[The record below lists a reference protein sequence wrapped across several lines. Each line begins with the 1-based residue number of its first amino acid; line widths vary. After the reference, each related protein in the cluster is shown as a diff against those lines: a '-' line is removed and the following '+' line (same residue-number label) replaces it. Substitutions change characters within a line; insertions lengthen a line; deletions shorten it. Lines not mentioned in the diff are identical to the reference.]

1 MKTTRTLTV
10 GDNRYEAYLTIKDM
24 RMVEREINQSLL
36 SIFDASS
43 LAVISRMTANLGI
56 DLVMAVLRFA
66 IHDEKQGKRSDDELY
81 DLIDEYCSIEGQT
94 MDDLGGFV
102 IQLIFDTGLYNKV
115 KFHPGT
121 GKNAKPTTSKTARS
135 SSDRYKPGLKTRNR
149 WRTGC

>member
-10 GDNRYEAYLTIKDM
+10 GNSRYEAYLTIKDM

-66 IHDEKQGKRSDDELY
+66 IHDEKQGQRSDDELY

-135 SSDRYKPGLKTRNR
+135 SSVR
-149 WRTGC
+149 

>member
-43 LAVISRMTANLGI
+43 LAVISHMTANLGI

-66 IHDEKQGKRSDDELY
+66 IHDEKQGQRSDDELY

-135 SSDRYKPGLKTRNR
+135 SSAR
-149 WRTGC
+149 

>member
-10 GDNRYEAYLTIKDM
+10 GNSRYEAYLTIKDM

-43 LAVISRMTANLGI
+43 LEVISRMTANLGI

-66 IHDEKQGKRSDDELY
+66 IHDEKQGQRSDDELY

-121 GKNAKPTTSKTARS
+121 GKNAKPTTSKKARS
-135 SSDRYKPGLKTRNR
+135 SSDR
-149 WRTGC
+149 

>member
-10 GDNRYEAYLTIKDM
+10 GDNRYEAYLTIKDR

-66 IHDEKQGKRSDDELY
+66 IHDEKQGQRSDDELY

-135 SSDRYKPGLKTRNR
+135 SSAR
-149 WRTGC
+149 

>member
-66 IHDEKQGKRSDDELY
+66 IHDEKQGQRSDDELY

-121 GKNAKPTTSKTARS
+121 GKNAKSTTSKKARS
-135 SSDRYKPGLKTRNR
+135 SSAR
-149 WRTGC
+149 

>member
-10 GDNRYEAYLTIKDM
+10 GNSRYEAYLTIKDM

-43 LAVISRMTANLGI
+43 IAVVSRMTANLGI

-66 IHDEKQGKRSDDELY
+66 IHDEKQGQRSDDELY

-121 GKNAKPTTSKTARS
+121 GKNAKPTTSKKARS
-135 SSDRYKPGLKTRNR
+135 SSDR
-149 WRTGC
+149 

>member
-43 LAVISRMTANLGI
+43 LTVISRMTANLGI

-66 IHDEKQGKRSDDELY
+66 IHDEKQGQRSDDELY

-115 KFHPGT
+115 KFHPGM

-135 SSDRYKPGLKTRNR
+135 SSDR
-149 WRTGC
+149 

>member
-10 GDNRYEAYLTIKDM
+10 GDKRYEAYLTIKDM
-24 RMVEREINQSLL
+24 RMIEREISQSLL

-66 IHDEKQGKRSDDELY
+66 IHDEKQGQRSDDELY

-115 KFHPGT
+115 KFHPGAE
-121 GKNAKPTTSKTARS
+121 KNAEPTTPKKKGR
-135 SSDRYKPGLKTRNR
+135 
-149 WRTGC
+149 

>member
-10 GDNRYEAYLTIKDM
+10 GNSRYEAYLTIKDM

-66 IHDEKQGKRSDDELY
+66 IHDEKQGQRSDDELY

-115 KFHPGT
+115 KFKPDTGK
-121 GKNAKPTTSKTARS
+121 GKNAEPTTPKKKGR
-135 SSDRYKPGLKTRNR
+135 
-149 WRTGC
+149 

>member
-10 GDNRYEAYLTIKDM
+10 GDKRYEAYLTIKDM

-66 IHDEKQGKRSDDELY
+66 IHDEKQGQRSDDELY

-121 GKNAKPTTSKTARS
+121 GKNAKPTTSKTARAS
-135 SSDRYKPGLKTRNR
+135 SAR
-149 WRTGC
+149 

>member
-10 GDNRYEAYLTIKDM
+10 GNNRYETYLTIKDM

-135 SSDRYKPGLKTRNR
+135 SSDR
-149 WRTGC
+149 

>member
-10 GDNRYEAYLTIKDM
+10 GNNRYEAYLTIKDM

-66 IHDEKQGKRSDDELY
+66 IHDEKQGQRSDDEVY

-94 MDDLGGFV
+94 MDDLSGFV

-135 SSDRYKPGLKTRNR
+135 SSAR
-149 WRTGC
+149 

>member
-10 GDNRYEAYLTIKDM
+10 GNNRYEAYLTIKDM

-56 DLVMAVLRFA
+56 DLIMAVLRFA
-66 IHDEKQGKRSDDELY
+66 IHDEKQGQRSDDELY

-135 SSDRYKPGLKTRNR
+135 SSDR
-149 WRTGC
+149 

>member
-10 GDNRYEAYLTIKDM
+10 GNSRYEAYLTIKDM

-66 IHDEKQGKRSDDELY
+66 IHDEKQGQRSDDELY

-135 SSDRYKPGLKTRNR
+135 SSAR
-149 WRTGC
+149 

>member
-10 GDNRYEAYLTIKDM
+10 GNSRYEAYLTIKDM

-66 IHDEKQGKRSDDELY
+66 IHDEKQGQRSDDEVY

-121 GKNAKPTTSKTARS
+121 GKNAKPTTSKTAR
-135 SSDRYKPGLKTRNR
+135 
-149 WRTGC
+149 

>member
-1 MKTTRTLTV
+1 
-10 GDNRYEAYLTIKDM
+10 M
-24 RMVEREINQSLL
+24 RMIEREISQSLL

-43 LAVISRMTANLGI
+43 LAVVSRMTANLGI

-66 IHDEKQGKRSDDELY
+66 IHDEKQGQRSDDELY

-115 KFHPGT
+115 KFKPDAGK
-121 GKNAKPTTSKTARS
+121 GKNAETTTPKKKGR
-135 SSDRYKPGLKTRNR
+135 
-149 WRTGC
+149 

>member
-43 LAVISRMTANLGI
+43 LAVISHMTANLGI

-66 IHDEKQGKRSDDELY
+66 IHDEKQGQRSDDELY

-115 KFHPGT
+115 KFKPDTGK
-121 GKNAKPTTSKTARS
+121 GKNAKPTTSKKARS
-135 SSDRYKPGLKTRNR
+135 SSDR
-149 WRTGC
+149 

>member
-10 GDNRYEAYLTIKDM
+10 GNSRYEAYLTIKDM

-66 IHDEKQGKRSDDELY
+66 IHDEKQGQRSDDEVY

-135 SSDRYKPGLKTRNR
+135 SSAR
-149 WRTGC
+149 

>member
-10 GDNRYEAYLTIKDM
+10 GNNRYETYLTIKDM

-66 IHDEKQGKRSDDELY
+66 IHDEKQGQRSDDELY

-115 KFHPGT
+115 KFKPDT
-121 GKNAKPTTSKTARS
+121 GKVKNAEPTTPKKKGR
-135 SSDRYKPGLKTRNR
+135 
-149 WRTGC
+149 

>member
-66 IHDEKQGKRSDDELY
+66 IHDEKQGQRSDDELY

-135 SSDRYKPGLKTRNR
+135 SSDR
-149 WRTGC
+149 

>member
-66 IHDEKQGKRSDDELY
+66 IHDEKQGQRSDDELY

-115 KFHPGT
+115 KFHPDT
-121 GKNAKPTTSKTARS
+121 GKNAEPTTPKKGR
-135 SSDRYKPGLKTRNR
+135 
-149 WRTGC
+149 

>member
-115 KFHPGT
+115 KFIRVRE
-121 GKNAKPTTSKTARS
+121 KTPSRRRRRRHDRRRIDRS
-135 SSDRYKPGLKTRNR
+135 LD
-149 WRTGC
+149 

>member
-66 IHDEKQGKRSDDELY
+66 IHDEKQGQRSDDELY

-121 GKNAKPTTSKTARS
+121 GKNAKPTSSKTARS
-135 SSDRYKPGLKTRNR
+135 SSAR
-149 WRTGC
+149 

>member
-66 IHDEKQGKRSDDELY
+66 IHDEKQGQRSDDELY

-121 GKNAKPTTSKTARS
+121 EKNAKPTTSKKARS
-135 SSDRYKPGLKTRNR
+135 SSAR
-149 WRTGC
+149 

>member
-10 GDNRYEAYLTIKDM
+10 GNSRYEAYLTIKDM

-135 SSDRYKPGLKTRNR
+135 SSAR
-149 WRTGC
+149 

>member
-66 IHDEKQGKRSDDELY
+66 IHDEKQGQRSDDELY

-115 KFHPGT
+115 KFHLGAE
-121 GKNAKPTTSKTARS
+121 KNAKPTTSKTARS
-135 SSDRYKPGLKTRNR
+135 SSAR
-149 WRTGC
+149 

>member
-10 GDNRYEAYLTIKDM
+10 GNSRYEAYLTIKDM

-94 MDDLGGFV
+94 MDDLAGFV

-135 SSDRYKPGLKTRNR
+135 SSDR
-149 WRTGC
+149 

>member
-10 GDNRYEAYLTIKDM
+10 GNSRYEAYLTIKDM

-66 IHDEKQGKRSDDELY
+66 IHDEKQGQRSDDELY

-135 SSDRYKPGLKTRNR
+135 SSDR
-149 WRTGC
+149 

>member
-10 GDNRYEAYLTIKDM
+10 GDKRYEAYLTIKDM
-24 RMVEREINQSLL
+24 RMV
-36 SIFDASS
+36 FDASS

-66 IHDEKQGKRSDDELY
+66 IHDEKQGQRSDDELY

-135 SSDRYKPGLKTRNR
+135 SSAR
-149 WRTGC
+149 

>member
-10 GDNRYEAYLTIKDM
+10 GNSRYEAYLTIKDM

-36 SIFDASS
+36 SIFGAGS

-66 IHDEKQGKRSDDELY
+66 IHDEKQGQRSDDEVY

-121 GKNAKPTTSKTARS
+121 GKNAKPTTSKKARS
-135 SSDRYKPGLKTRNR
+135 SSER
-149 WRTGC
+149 

>member
-121 GKNAKPTTSKTARS
+121 GKNAEPTTPKKKKGR
-135 SSDRYKPGLKTRNR
+135 
-149 WRTGC
+149 

>member
-66 IHDEKQGKRSDDELY
+66 IHDEKQGQRSDDELY

-121 GKNAKPTTSKTARS
+121 GKNAKPTTSKKKKKGR
-135 SSDRYKPGLKTRNR
+135 
-149 WRTGC
+149 

>member
-10 GDNRYEAYLTIKDM
+10 GDKRYEAYLTIKDM

-66 IHDEKQGKRSDDELY
+66 IHDEKQGQRSDDELY

-121 GKNAKPTTSKTARS
+121 GKNAKPMTSKTARS
-135 SSDRYKPGLKTRNR
+135 SSAR
-149 WRTGC
+149 

>member
-10 GDNRYEAYLTIKDM
+10 GNSRYEAYLTIKDM

-66 IHDEKQGKRSDDELY
+66 IHDEKQGQRSDDELY

-121 GKNAKPTTSKTARS
+121 EKNAKPTTSKKARS
-135 SSDRYKPGLKTRNR
+135 SSDR
-149 WRTGC
+149 

>member
-10 GDNRYEAYLTIKDM
+10 GNNRYETYLTIKDM

-66 IHDEKQGKRSDDELY
+66 IHDEKQGQRSDDELY

-121 GKNAKPTTSKTARS
+121 EKNAKPTTSKTARS
-135 SSDRYKPGLKTRNR
+135 SSAR
-149 WRTGC
+149 

>member
-43 LAVISRMTANLGI
+43 LAVISHMTANLGI

-66 IHDEKQGKRSDDELY
+66 IHDEKQGQRSDDELY

-121 GKNAKPTTSKTARS
+121 GKNAKPTTSKKARS
-135 SSDRYKPGLKTRNR
+135 SSDR
-149 WRTGC
+149 

>member
-10 GDNRYEAYLTIKDM
+10 GDSRYEAYLTIKDM

-66 IHDEKQGKRSDDELY
+66 IHDEKQGQRSDDELY

-121 GKNAKPTTSKTARS
+121 EKNAKPTTSKKARS
-135 SSDRYKPGLKTRNR
+135 SSAR
-149 WRTGC
+149 

>member
-10 GDNRYEAYLTIKDM
+10 GNSRYEAYLTIKDM

-66 IHDEKQGKRSDDELY
+66 IHDEKQGQRSDDELY

-115 KFHPGT
+115 KFPPGT
-121 GKNAKPTTSKTARS
+121 GKNSKPTTSKTARS
-135 SSDRYKPGLKTRNR
+135 SSAR
-149 WRTGC
+149 

>member
-66 IHDEKQGKRSDDELY
+66 IHDEKQGQRSDDELY

-121 GKNAKPTTSKTARS
+121 GKNAKPTTSKKARS
-135 SSDRYKPGLKTRNR
+135 SSDR
-149 WRTGC
+149 